1 MCSYNLRLGETC
13 SHVAAV
19 LYKIETAIQV
29 GLSGSTPT
37 ELPCEWNGTFMR
49 NITGSPVAD
58 INFYTE
64 KAKEKVSGQ
73 KLTSSKGPSFEQ
85 KKQFL
90 YELKSVQPKTV
101 CLHLFKEFG
110 ETFKCT
116 KPIDTFNM
124 LPSMREYFKP
134 ENNLLNE
141 TELQQVCIDTKE
153 KIMQYDEN
161 SLAYIEEA
169 TLNQLYCDA
178 WYQERASRITGPII
192 HQVYHTSVKNPSSSL
207 IKKIRHINISKL
219 NTQAVVWGR
228 DHEELAIKIYTDV
241 SSNKNSQFKS
251 KCINDVVIHT
261 DLDVKSFGLQLSPE
275 KPWHA
280 ASPRQCD
287 ILMLQVWLFGSEMSF
302 VIER

>member
-1 MCSYNLRLGETC
+1 MLCLFLCSYNLRLGETC

-116 KPIDTFNM
+116 KPIDTFKM

-169 TLNQLYCDA
+169 TRNQSYCDA
-178 WYQERASRITGPII
+178 WYQQKAGRITGSII
-192 HQVYHTSVKNPSSSL
+192 HQVYHTSVKNPSRLL
-207 IKKIRHINISKL
+207 IKKICQINTSKL
-219 NTQAVVWGR
+219 NTPAVAWGR
-228 DHEELAIKIYTDV
+228 DHEELAIKIYTNV
-241 SSNKNSQFKS
+241 SSKENSQLKS
-251 KCINDVVIHT
+251 KCINDVMIHT
-261 DLDVKSFGLQLSPE
+261 DLDVKSFGL
-275 KPWHA
+275 
-280 ASPRQCD
+280 
-287 ILMLQVWLFGSEMSF
+287 
-302 VIER
+302 

>member
-101 CLHLFKEFG
+101 CLHLFNEFC
-110 ETFKCT
+110 ETFKCA
-116 KPIDTFNM
+116 KPINALKM
-124 LPSMREYFKP
+124 LPSMKEFFKP

-141 TELQQVCIDTKE
+141 TALQ
-153 KIMQYDEN
+153 
-161 SLAYIEEA
+161 
-169 TLNQLYCDA
+169 
-178 WYQERASRITGPII
+178 
-192 HQVYHTSVKNPSSSL
+192 
-207 IKKIRHINISKL
+207 
-219 NTQAVVWGR
+219 
-228 DHEELAIKIYTDV
+228 
-241 SSNKNSQFKS
+241 
-251 KCINDVVIHT
+251 
-261 DLDVKSFGLQLSPE
+261 
-275 KPWHA
+275 
-280 ASPRQCD
+280 
-287 ILMLQVWLFGSEMSF
+287 
-302 VIER
+302 